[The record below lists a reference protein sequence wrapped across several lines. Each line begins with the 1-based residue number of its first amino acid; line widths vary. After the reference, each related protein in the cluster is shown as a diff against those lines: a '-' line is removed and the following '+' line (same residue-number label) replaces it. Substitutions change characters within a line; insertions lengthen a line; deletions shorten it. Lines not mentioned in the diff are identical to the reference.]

1 MKNLINE
8 APKVAEAFF
17 NLTAAIRESSVLG
30 TKTNELVLIGVFTA
44 SRSLKGIKTHVDR
57 ALQAGATQD
66 EIVSAIY
73 LALPVCGIGSVN
85 AALDEAMLA
94 IKNHMPEKV

>member
-17 NLTAAIRESSVLG
+17 NLTAAIRGSSALPS
-30 TKTNELVLIGVFTA
+30 KINELVLIGIFTA
-44 SRSLKGIKTHVDR
+44 SRSLKGIKTHVTR
-57 ALQAGATQD
+57 ALEAGATKE

-73 LALPVCGIGSVN
+73 LALPVCGISSVN
-85 AALDEAMLA
+85 IALDEALQMIEDTIGSHA
-94 IKNHMPEKV
+94 